1 MKTTTRLLLNTAPPP
16 PPCSILPIQCW
27 QITEQLCSQT
37 LKSSTTLG
45 QRAGK
50 EGKRRL
56 KVVAFP
62 TLVTI
67 SSDFSMLSD
76 MLF

>member
-1 MKTTTRLLLNTAPPP
+1 MKSCSVTIHMKATTSPLLNTPYPR
-16 PPCSILPIQCW
+16 SVLPIQCW
-27 QITEQLCSQT
+27 QITEQLC
-37 LKSSTTLG
+37 G
-45 QRAGK
+45 PEGRGREE

-67 SSDFSMLSD
+67 GSDFSMLSNT
-76 MLF
+76 LF